1 MQESFQFVLDHYKEK
16 QGKVNH
22 FDPVYQVLCV
32 DLKKEL
38 ESLFPSFTDLKVKG
52 SMGNGYLSSCPWIAL
67 LNRQITT
74 STRHGLYVVYLFC
87 SDMRG
92 FYLSLNQGIT
102 YFADKYKRKKYRAA
116 EEVARYFQNELP
128 VNSFSSSPISLQ
140 VKRGELGYGYE
151 KTNILSRFYPS
162 HSFQEEE
169 LLHDLKEM
177 MNLYSYLLSHF
188 PSFSYE
194 KVVEDVLNFVS
205 FYENE
210 DERKKRFLI
219 KAEEAEKSLKDAL
232 EKSSPFDDIE
242 VKLEEVEPKREV
254 STRLKAF
261 DDTRTIRKKIDYLAK
276 AQKDAEDGAKG
287 EELALGFER
296 ERLASIGLG
305 DYIDKMKWVAIES
318 DSFGYDISS
327 FDIID
332 GKIKEI
338 QIEVKSTSSKVDRE
352 FPVSKGEVEA
362 SKRYKDTY
370 YIYRIYHLHSVHPK
384 IYRVRGALEDNF
396 ELDPISYLAY
406 YRGKIR
412 EPNNL

>member
-87 SDMRG
+87 SDMSG

-102 YFADKYKRKKYRAA
+102 YFTDKYKRKKYRAA
-116 EEVARYFQNELP
+116 EEVARYFQKELP
-128 VNSFSSSPISLQ
+128 VNSFSTSPISLY

-151 KTNILSRFYPS
+151 KTNILSRFYSS
-162 HSFQEEE
+162 HSFKEEE
-169 LLHDLKEM
+169 LVRDLKEM

-210 DERKKRFLI
+210 DERKN
-219 KAEEAEKSLKDAL
+219 
-232 EKSSPFDDIE
+232 
-242 VKLEEVEPKREV
+242 
-254 STRLKAF
+254 
-261 DDTRTIRKKIDYLAK
+261 
-276 AQKDAEDGAKG
+276 
-287 EELALGFER
+287 
-296 ERLASIGLG
+296 AS
-305 DYIDKMKWVAIES
+305 
-318 DSFGYDISS
+318 
-327 FDIID
+327 
-332 GKIKEI
+332 
-338 QIEVKSTSSKVDRE
+338 
-352 FPVSKGEVEA
+352 
-362 SKRYKDTY
+362 
-370 YIYRIYHLHSVHPK
+370 
-384 IYRVRGALEDNF
+384 
-396 ELDPISYLAY
+396 
-406 YRGKIR
+406 
-412 EPNNL
+412 